1 MNTAGEMRSATNNW
15 GLDVTI
21 RVVPLARKT
30 LLPVW
35 LCDCLVGALGL
46 AALLGL
52 SALVHWL

>member
-1 MNTAGEMRSATNNW
+1 MSRTEEMGNATGNW

-21 RVVPLARKT
+21 RVVPLERKT

-52 SALVHWL
+52 SALAHWL